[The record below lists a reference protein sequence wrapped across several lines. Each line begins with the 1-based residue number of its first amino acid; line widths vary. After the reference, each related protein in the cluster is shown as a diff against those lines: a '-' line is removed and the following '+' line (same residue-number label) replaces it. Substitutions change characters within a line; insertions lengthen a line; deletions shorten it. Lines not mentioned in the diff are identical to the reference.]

1 MQQKKKTRGKLF
13 SHARLMP
20 LTGLTII
27 MTYETNLAKIV
38 AEEQE
43 LANVANLLDL
53 PVSVFPEVFNIQ
65 KEMKALRQIYDLYKA
80 QKVCIAVLVKT
91 NNVSNCEPLLLFCSI
106 LHVDNNCD
114 RALHFLGC

>member
-1 MQQKKKTRGKLF
+1 ML
-13 SHARLMP
+13 

-27 MTYETNLAKIV
+27 TTYEANLAKIV

-43 LANVANLLDL
+43 LASVAILLDL

-80 QKVCIAVLVKT
+80 QKVHFGVLVQT
-91 NNVSNCEPLLLFCSI
+91 PEAANCNTFVI
-106 LHVDNNCD
+106 I
-114 RALHFLGC
+114 

>member
-1 MQQKKKTRGKLF
+1 MF
-13 SHARLMP
+13 SHAHLVL

-27 MTYETNLAKIV
+27 MTYEANLSKIV

-80 QKVCIAVLVKT
+80 QKVCAGVLVKIYK
-91 NNVSNCEPLLLFCSI
+91 VVNCEILTVILFKIACI
-106 LHVDNNCD
+106 Y
-114 RALHFLGC
+114 